1 MSTAKK
7 IAKRDSKPKTT
18 KSVTKLSGAT
28 MTREQG
34 YGSHKEGSRKSKVH
48 QLFDKEGPE
57 AGWILGLKLQLKA
70 STLRSWFAAWK
81 RLQSKSKTRS
91 RPTQVRHRLSDR
103 MDFPQLVKPR
113 TRK

>member
-48 QLFDKEGPE
+48 QLFDKEGPG

-81 RLQSKSKTRS
+81 RLQSKSKNKVETNS
-91 RPTQVRHRLSDR
+91 SAPPVIRPDGLSATSETAY
-103 MDFPQLVKPR
+103 P
-113 TRK
+113 